1 MNLEKGGKK
10 RILEWVAISCSRG
23 SPDLGIQRTTLVSP
37 ALAGSLYLCAT
48 WEVPCHRV
56 HRGIII
62 CSEII
67 ISGEFDV
74 CAII

>member
-1 MNLEKGGKK
+1 MNPGKGKNK
-10 RILEWVAISCSRG
+10 RILEWVAISCSRE
-23 SPDLGIQRTTLVSP
+23 SPDLGIQPTTLVSP
-37 ALAGSLYLCAT
+37 ALAGSLYHWAT